1 MTKKRLSDLLRE
13 EVQKSE
19 DAATPASDQADSES
33 ASASQT
39 ESADQGPA
47 TLDVVAEEVVDADAT
62 DSEEAGTKK
71 RTSRTTKAEL
81 DQMVTELEQ
90 ELEATQGREAD
101 LQKQVS
107 DLQADLQ
114 EQQVLVR
121 QLTAKLEPANQR
133 MNSLKSELEEHK
145 TLVKRLQTDLKQVD
159 QLKAE
164 LAEAKQMILQLS
176 EANTQAKTQASP
188 QANTQK
194 AITKPAARPVGLDPL
209 RSASLA
215 KTPSRQPVSV
225 PELEDN
231 IPSPP
236 VDPNTYQPGLKRLRS
251 QSIRPSSLPPKQSSM
266 LSDDD
271 IGWVD

>member
-19 DAATPASDQADSES
+19 DAATPTSNQADSES
-33 ASASQT
+33 APAAQT

-47 TLDVVAEEVVDADAT
+47 TLDVVAEEVVETDAT
-62 DSEEAGTKK
+62 DSAEEAGAKK

-90 ELEATQGREAD
+90 DLEATRDREAA
-101 LQKQVS
+101 LQKQVA

-133 MNSLKSELEEHK
+133 VNSLKSELEEHK
-145 TLVKRLQTDLKQVD
+145 SLVKRLQTDLQQVD

-176 EANTQAKTQASP
+176 EANTQA
-188 QANTQK
+188 NTQK
-194 AITKPAARPVGLDPL
+194 ATHKPAARPVGLDPL

-215 KTPSRQPVSV
+215 KAPNRQPVSV

-231 IPSPP
+231 TPSPP
-236 VDPNTYQPGLKRLRS
+236 VDPNTYQPGLKHLRR